1 MHTELTLNLVRLD
14 LQFDTRP
21 KLDAQGT
28 IVTDA
33 KGKIVFEPNERR
45 EPYIGLFDCCP
56 YTGQRRGT
64 IKTVVPSVCTFHRT
78 PDLTAKDSLILK
90 ID

>member
-45 EPYIGLFDCCP
+45 EP
-56 YTGQRRGT
+56 
-64 IKTVVPSVCTFHRT
+64 
-78 PDLTAKDSLILK
+78 
-90 ID
+90 